1 MCEKYI
7 NVPIFKEA
15 YDAFQQGKDT
25 YSIETKRGNVENHY
39 IKQVISVHRF
49 LSEINV
55 IKQKERDKNKVQAA
69 QNKNWNILY
78 VLPGNKSSVN
88 DVDIKTVKELVG
100 DNYFFWKRDSD
111 KLLNYLSSRY
121 NIVKQIKDM
130 INEMLYSW
138 VIEKLI
144 PLLTLFTLRLL
155 MEQIEMYRKL
165 IMDMITACS
174 FKIERKGNLL
184 DVVEYVDIDP
194 KLEELKQ
201 TALSKTNC

>member
-1 MCEKYI
+1 MGNPLKLGEK
-7 NVPIFKEA
+7 K
-15 YDAFQQGKDT
+15 
-25 YSIETKRGNVENHY
+25 
-39 IKQVISVHRF
+39 VISF
-49 LSEINV
+49 N
-55 IKQKERDKNKVQAA
+55 
-69 QNKNWNILY
+69 
-78 VLPGNKSSVN
+78 
-88 DVDIKTVKELVG
+88 DIKY
-100 DNYFFWKRDSD
+100 YFSGIIT
-111 KLLNYLSSRY
+111 
-121 NIVKQIKDM
+121 NIIIQIKDM